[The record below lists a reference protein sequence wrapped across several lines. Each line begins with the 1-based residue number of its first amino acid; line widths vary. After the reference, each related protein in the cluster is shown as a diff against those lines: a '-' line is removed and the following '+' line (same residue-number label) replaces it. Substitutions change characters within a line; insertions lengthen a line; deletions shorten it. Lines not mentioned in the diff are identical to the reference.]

1 MNRGTRD
8 TICATIGLLIVIALL
23 TTVAALDSPGE
34 MDEPNALSS
43 AAPEPRVEMPE
54 DSLPAEEYAYCSD
67 VCLGLF
73 ELTAYCPCSACCGKN
88 DGITATGTV
97 ATEGRTVAVDPTVI
111 PYGTTIEV
119 IYADGSS
126 ARYVA
131 EDCGGASMRSG
142 SWGVSPSL
150 CESAKDAHVDGRA
163 ISASHHIFNSWACGR
178 TDCAQH
184 RKRGLGRFGN
194 THAEHGPKHPYIVF
208 ATSQQHR
215 KSAIRSALN
224 RNLIRCAYCDSV
236 TLALDLNG
244 VDAHVCPL
252 CGAVFARRYGNTY
265 SFIADL
271 KGAQGVKE
279 LLHSVRPHDPLYRSI
294 ITA

>member
-34 MDEPNALSS
+34 MDEPSALSS
-43 AAPEPRVEMPE
+43 AVPEPRVEMPE
-54 DSLPAEEYAYCSD
+54 DSLPAEEYAYCND

-131 EDCGGASMRSG
+131 EDCGGVIKAKSLDVFFADHQAAREY
-142 SWGVSPSL
+142 GV
-150 CESAKDAHVDGRA
+150 
-163 ISASHHIFNSWACGR
+163 R
-178 TDCAQH
+178 TAYVFLVQEGDC
-184 RKRGLGRFGN
+184 N
-194 THAEHGPKHPYIVF
+194 E
-208 ATSQQHR
+208 
-215 KSAIRSALN
+215 
-224 RNLIRCAYCDSV
+224 
-236 TLALDLNG
+236 
-244 VDAHVCPL
+244 
-252 CGAVFARRYGNTY
+252 
-265 SFIADL
+265 
-271 KGAQGVKE
+271 
-279 LLHSVRPHDPLYRSI
+279 
-294 ITA
+294 

>member
-43 AAPEPRVEMPE
+43 AAPEPRIEMPE
-54 DSLPAEEYAYCSD
+54 DSLPAEEYAYCND

-111 PYGTTIEV
+111 PYGATIEV

-131 EDCGGASMRSG
+131 EDCGGAIKAQRLDVFFTDHQTAREYGVRTAYVFLVQEGG
-142 SWGVSPSL
+142 SN
-150 CESAKDAHVDGRA
+150 E
-163 ISASHHIFNSWACGR
+163 
-178 TDCAQH
+178 
-184 RKRGLGRFGN
+184 
-194 THAEHGPKHPYIVF
+194 
-208 ATSQQHR
+208 
-215 KSAIRSALN
+215 
-224 RNLIRCAYCDSV
+224 
-236 TLALDLNG
+236 
-244 VDAHVCPL
+244 
-252 CGAVFARRYGNTY
+252 
-265 SFIADL
+265 
-271 KGAQGVKE
+271 
-279 LLHSVRPHDPLYRSI
+279 
-294 ITA
+294 

>member
-54 DSLPAEEYAYCSD
+54 DSLPAEEYAYCND

-97 ATEGRTVAVDPTVI
+97 ATEGRTVAVDPNVI

-119 IYADGSS
+119 IYPDGSR

-131 EDCGGASMRSG
+131 EDCGGAIKAQRLDVFFADRHQTAREYGIRTAYVFLVREGG
-142 SWGVSPSL
+142 SN
-150 CESAKDAHVDGRA
+150 E
-163 ISASHHIFNSWACGR
+163 
-178 TDCAQH
+178 
-184 RKRGLGRFGN
+184 
-194 THAEHGPKHPYIVF
+194 
-208 ATSQQHR
+208 
-215 KSAIRSALN
+215 
-224 RNLIRCAYCDSV
+224 
-236 TLALDLNG
+236 
-244 VDAHVCPL
+244 
-252 CGAVFARRYGNTY
+252 
-265 SFIADL
+265 
-271 KGAQGVKE
+271 
-279 LLHSVRPHDPLYRSI
+279 
-294 ITA
+294 

>member
-54 DSLPAEEYAYCSD
+54 DSLPAEEYAYCND

-111 PYGTTIEV
+111 PYGTSIEV

-131 EDCGGASMRSG
+131 EDCGGAITENRID
-142 SWGVSPSL
+142 L
-150 CESAKDAHVDGRA
+150 YYDTTAECFQFGR
-163 ISASHHIFNSWACGR
+163 R
-178 TDCAQH
+178 DCTIY
-184 RKRGLGRFGN
+184 F
-194 THAEHGPKHPYIVF
+194 
-208 ATSQQHR
+208 
-215 KSAIRSALN
+215 
-224 RNLIRCAYCDSV
+224 
-236 TLALDLNG
+236 LA
-244 VDAHVCPL
+244 
-252 CGAVFARRYGNTY
+252 
-265 SFIADL
+265 
-271 KGAQGVKE
+271 
-279 LLHSVRPHDPLYRSI
+279 
-294 ITA
+294 

>member
-54 DSLPAEEYAYCSD
+54 DSLPAEEYAYCND

-88 DGITATGTV
+88 D
-97 ATEGRTVAVDPTVI
+97 ATEGRTVAVDPNDI

-119 IYADGSS
+119 IYPDGSR

-131 EDCGGASMRSG
+131 EDCGGAIKAQRLDVFFADHQTAREYG
-142 SWGVSPSL
+142 
-150 CESAKDAHVDGRA
+150 
-163 ISASHHIFNSWACGR
+163 IR
-178 TDCAQH
+178 TA
-184 RKRGLGRFGN
+184 
-194 THAEHGPKHPYIVF
+194 YVF
-208 ATSQQHR
+208 
-215 KSAIRSALN
+215 L
-224 RNLIRCAYCDSV
+224 
-236 TLALDLNG
+236 
-244 VDAHVCPL
+244 
-252 CGAVFARRYGNTY
+252 
-265 SFIADL
+265 
-271 KGAQGVKE
+271 
-279 LLHSVRPHDPLYRSI
+279 VRE
-294 ITA
+294 

>member
-54 DSLPAEEYAYCSD
+54 DSLPAEEYAYCND

-97 ATEGRTVAVDPTVI
+97 ATEGRTVAVDPAVI

-119 IYADGSS
+119 IYPDGSR

-131 EDCGGASMRSG
+131 EDCGGAIKAQRLDVFFADHQTAREYGIRTAYVFLVREGG
-142 SWGVSPSL
+142 SN
-150 CESAKDAHVDGRA
+150 E
-163 ISASHHIFNSWACGR
+163 
-178 TDCAQH
+178 
-184 RKRGLGRFGN
+184 
-194 THAEHGPKHPYIVF
+194 
-208 ATSQQHR
+208 
-215 KSAIRSALN
+215 
-224 RNLIRCAYCDSV
+224 
-236 TLALDLNG
+236 
-244 VDAHVCPL
+244 
-252 CGAVFARRYGNTY
+252 
-265 SFIADL
+265 
-271 KGAQGVKE
+271 
-279 LLHSVRPHDPLYRSI
+279 
-294 ITA
+294 